1 MTAPHRPVLRY
12 HGGKWLLA
20 PWIIEN
26 FGPHR
31 VYVEPFGGAASVLIR
46 KEQSYAEIYNDLDK
60 EVVGL
65 FRVLQDRT
73 HSAHLLEKL
82 RGTPF
87 ARTEFERA
95 YEVTE
100 DPVESARRLIIR
112 SFMGF
117 GSPGALGRSTG
128 FRASSNRSGTTPA
141 HDWNNYPDALRL
153 IIDRLKRCV
162 IECRPAM
169 QVMEAHAGPD
179 TLFFVDPPY
188 LPETRSGGN
197 PHCVKH
203 KYRFEMDEADH
214 RELLDFMLGL
224 EGMVVLCGYPSAL
237 YTELLPGWVRKERAA
252 LADGA
257 RARTECLWLNPAA
270 HDALAQQDM
279 FTAAGEAA

>member
-179 TLFFVDPPY
+179 TLFF
-188 LPETRSGGN
+188 LRR
-197 PHCVKH
+197 
-203 KYRFEMDEADH
+203 YRGID
-214 RELLDFMLGL
+214 
-224 EGMVVLCGYPSAL
+224 LCL
-237 YTELLPGWVRKERAA
+237 FDV
-252 LADGA
+252 
-257 RARTECLWLNPAA
+257 
-270 HDALAQQDM
+270 
-279 FTAAGEAA
+279 